1 MPTNSVSILVVDDEP
16 INLATLKQVL
26 EPFYSLVFA
35 RNGVDCLSAAK
46 KHQPALIL
54 LDIQMPDMDGYAVC
68 RLLKADPETRHI
80 PVIFVSSLSEVGD
93 ETAGFDSGGV
103 DYITKPVSP
112 ALVRAR
118 VRTHLSLVHT
128 STLERYIQQ
137 LRIEQAKTARL
148 SRIHALLSGTN
159 SAIVRVRD
167 PQELYEE
174 ACHIAVDK
182 GGFGVAWIGLR
193 DAGNK
198 IQIAASRGIDADT
211 LTHTLHLDDH
221 QPLASLGIVN
231 DVFEKDKVSFCN
243 SIHAANIA
251 DVTCS
256 DAYARGYHSAIA
268 LPLTLEEDI
277 AGVMVLYA
285 REKNSFDEEELKLLD
300 ELAGDISLALQSI
313 ENKKR
318 ANFLFYYDALTTL
331 PNTTLFLD
339 RLEQII
345 SAARRERD
353 GAFVIA
359 LNLNQFKLLN
369 DSFGWHI
376 GDQILKTV
384 AHRLSHEVSCV
395 CTVARI
401 SADNFA
407 LVAKEQDCDN
417 INAFCEDI
425 LECISA
431 PIKIENK
438 IHEISA
444 RIGVA
449 IFPRDAEDSETLF
462 KNADIALKQTAITK
476 TPYLFY
482 SAELNARI
490 AERIELERQLKVAL
504 SDDQFV
510 LHYQPKVDLGTG
522 KIVGAEALIRWNH
535 PELGLVGPIKFIPF
549 AEENGLIVPIG
560 EWVIHTV
567 CAQQAAW
574 LAQGVPVVPVSLNLS
589 AQQFSEGN
597 IFATVDNAL
606 KQHRLDPHWLEL
618 ELTETMVMQNPDKV
632 EDTLQEF
639 RSLGLHLSLDDFGTG
654 YSSLAYLKRF
664 PFNTVKIDRTFV
676 TDIIS
681 NPDDSAIASAII
693 GMAHSLRMHVIA
705 EGVET
710 EEQLKF
716 LRAQHCNQIQGY
728 FFCRPIPANSF
739 REILLKGKS
748 LELEVPP
755 GSQQQTLL
763 IVEKETVRAE
773 KLIHALQGQGYRI
786 LTAQDGKQALA
797 LLATHSVQVILCTQ
811 TLSSIADI
819 EFFTFAARLYPDT
832 MRIVLSS
839 YAELESVLEFINR
852 GEIYRFI
859 TEPWDDDMLRQNIN
873 EAFRRYRPAT
883 RVL

>member
-1 MPTNSVSILVVDDEP
+1 MSTNCVSVLIVDDEP

-26 EPFYSLVFA
+26 GAIYSLVFA

-54 LDIQMPDMDGYAVC
+54 LDIQMPDMDGYTVC

-93 ETAGFDSGGV
+93 EAAGFDSGGV

-128 STLERYIQQ
+128 TTLERYIQQ

-159 SAIVRVRD
+159 SAVVRVRE
-167 PQELYEE
+167 PQKLFEE

-182 GGFGVAWIGLR
+182 GGFGIAWIGLR
-193 DAGNK
+193 EANEK
-198 IQIAASRGIDADT
+198 LSIAASRGIDANT
-211 LTHTLHLDDH
+211 LSRALHLDD
-221 QPLASLGIVN
+221 QQALAPLGIVN
-231 DVFEKDKVSFCN
+231 EILTKGKASFCN
-243 SIHAANIA
+243 NIHAAT
-251 DVTCS
+251 DSDKTCS
-256 DAYARGYHSAIA
+256 DAYTRGYRSAIA
-268 LPLTLEEDI
+268 LPLALEEKVI
-277 AGVMVLYA
+277 GVMVLYA
-285 REKNSFDEEELKLLD
+285 QEKNSFDDEELKLLA

-318 ANFLFYYDALTTL
+318 ANFLSYYDALTTL

-345 SAARRERD
+345 SAARREGN

-369 DSFGWHI
+369 DTFGWHI
-376 GDQILKTV
+376 GDQVLKTT
-384 AHRLSHEVSCV
+384 ANRLDGEASCA

-407 LVAKEQDCDN
+407 LVGEQQDCDN
-417 INAFCEDI
+417 ISAFCEDI
-425 LECISA
+425 MESLSA
-431 PIKIENK
+431 PMTIENK
-438 IHEISA
+438 AFEISA
-444 RIGVA
+444 RMGIA
-449 IFPRDAEDSETLF
+449 IFPRDADDSETLF
-462 KNADIALKQTAITK
+462 KNAEIALKQTTLTK
-476 TPYLFY
+476 TSYLFY
-482 SAELNARI
+482 SAELNTRI
-490 AERIELERQLKVAL
+490 AERIELERQLKEAL
-504 SDDQFV
+504 RDDQFV
-510 LHYQPKVDLGTG
+510 LHYQPKVDLSTG

-535 PELGLVGPIKFIPF
+535 PDLGLVGPIKFIPF

-560 EWVIHTV
+560 EWVIQTV

-597 IFATVDNAL
+597 IFATVDDAL
-606 KQHRLDPHWLEL
+606 KQHKLNPCWLEL

-632 EDTLQEF
+632 ENTLHEF
-639 RSLGLHLSLDDFGTG
+639 RTLGLHLSLDDFGTG

-710 EEQLKF
+710 EAQLKF
-716 LRAQHCNQIQGY
+716 LRARHCNQIQGY
-728 FFCRPIPANSF
+728 FFCRPIPAQSF
-739 REILLKGKS
+739 CETLANGKC
-748 LELEVPP
+748 LELEITAE
-755 GSQQQTLL
+755 SQQQTLL
-763 IVEKETVRAE
+763 IVEKESSRIA
-773 KLIHALQGQGYRI
+773 KLTHALQGQGYRI
-786 LTAQDGKQALA
+786 LTAQDGKQALE
-797 LLATHSVQVILCTQ
+797 LLATHAVQVILCTQ

-819 EFFTFAARLYPDT
+819 EFFTVAARLYPDT
-832 MRIVLSS
+832 MRIVLSG
-839 YAELESVLEFINR
+839 YAELKSVLEFINR

-859 TEPWDDDMLRQNIN
+859 TEPWDDDMLRKNIN
-873 EAFRRYRPAT
+873 EAFRRYRPMT
-883 RVL
+883 

>member
-1 MPTNSVSILVVDDEP
+1 MLTTCVSVLIVDDEP

-26 EPFYSLVFA
+26 GPFYSLVFA
-35 RNGVDCLSAAK
+35 RSGVDCLSAAK

-54 LDIQMPDMDGYAVC
+54 LDIQMPDMDGYTVC

-93 ETAGFDSGGV
+93 EAAGFDSGGV
-103 DYITKPVSP
+103 DYIIKPVSP

-137 LRIEQAKTARL
+137 LTIEQAKTARL

-159 SAIVRVRD
+159 SAIVRVQE
-167 PQELYEE
+167 PQELFEE

-182 GGFGVAWIGLR
+182 GGFGMAWIGLR
-193 DAGNK
+193 DADEK
-198 IQIAASRGIDADT
+198 FSIVASRGIDANT
-211 LTHTLHLDDH
+211 LSGALHLDD
-221 QPLASLGIVN
+221 QQSLSPLGIVN
-231 DVFEKDKVSFCN
+231 EVLEKGKVSFCN
-243 SIHAANIA
+243 HIHEATES
-251 DVTCS
+251 DHTCS
-256 DAYARGYHSAIA
+256 DAYKRGYRSAIA
-268 LPLTLEEDI
+268 LPLALEEKI
-277 AGVMVLYA
+277 IGVMVFYA
-285 REKNSFDEEELKLLD
+285 REKNSFDDEELKLLD

-313 ENKKR
+313 ENKRR
-318 ANFLFYYDALTTL
+318 ANFLSYYDALTKL

-345 SAARRERD
+345 SAASRENT

-359 LNLNQFKLLN
+359 LNINQFKLLN
-369 DSFGWHI
+369 DTFGWHI
-376 GDQILKTV
+376 GDQVLKTI
-384 AHRLSHEVSCV
+384 ANRLDDNPSCP

-407 LVAKEQDCDN
+407 LVGEQQDCDN
-417 INAFCEDI
+417 ISAFCEDI
-425 LECISA
+425 MESLRA
-431 PIKIENK
+431 PMNIENK
-438 IHEISA
+438 TLEISA
-444 RIGVA
+444 RMGIA
-449 IFPRDAEDSETLF
+449 IFPRDAEDSEILF
-462 KNADIALKQTAITK
+462 KNAEIALKQTALTK
-476 TPYLFY
+476 TSYLFY
-482 SAELNARI
+482 SAELNTRI
-490 AERIELERQLKVAL
+490 AERIELERQLKAAL
-504 SDDQFV
+504 LEEQFV

-535 PELGLVGPIKFIPF
+535 PERGLVGPIKFIPF

-560 EWVIHTV
+560 GWVIQTV

-574 LAQGVPVVPVSLNLS
+574 LAQGVPIVPVSLNLS

-597 IFATVDNAL
+597 IFSTVDNAL
-606 KQHRLDPHWLEL
+606 KQHQLDPRWLEL

-632 EDTLQEF
+632 ENTLHEF
-639 RSLGLHLSLDDFGTG
+639 RTLGLHLSLDDFGTG

-710 EEQLKF
+710 EAQLKF
-716 LRAQHCNQIQGY
+716 LRAKHCNQIQGY
-728 FFCRPIPANSF
+728 FFCRPIPAESF
-739 REILLKGKS
+739 RETVSNGKR
-748 LELEVPP
+748 LELKAAS
-755 GSQQQTLL
+755 GLLQQTLL
-763 IVEKETVRAE
+763 IVEDDPLYLS
-773 KLIHALQGQGYRI
+773 KLTLALKDQGYRI
-786 LTAQDGKQALA
+786 LTAQNGTQALE
-797 LLATHSVQVILCTQ
+797 LLATHAVQVILCTQ
-811 TLSSIADI
+811 TFSGTADI
-819 EFFTFAARLYPDT
+819 EFFTVAARLYPDT

-859 TEPWDDDMLRQNIN
+859 TEPWDDDMLIKNIN
-873 EAFRRYRPAT
+873 EAFRRYRPAA
-883 RVL
+883 